1 MQVPSRKKVGRMK
14 VSLVLVALVS
24 TAAGASGAFA
34 QGISD
39 PGERAF
45 SYCFSCHSVDPKETQ
60 TLSGPNLA
68 GVIGRPIASKAGFE
82 YTDQLKAYGAGKTWT
97 PELILQ
103 WIQNPKAMVPG
114 TRMEKPPGPRTETER
129 TALIEYLKKSR

>member
-1 MQVPSRKKVGRMK
+1 MK
-14 VSLVLVALVS
+14 FSLALGALAVL
-24 TAAGASGAFA
+24 AAGAPALA

-45 SYCFSCHSVDPKETQ
+45 SFCFSCHSMDPNETA

-68 GVIGRPIASKAGFE
+68 GVIGRPVASKSGFE
-82 YTDQLKAYGAGKTWT
+82 YSEALKSFGAGKVWT

-103 WIQNPKAMVPG
+103 WVQDPRGLVPG
-114 TRMEKPPGPRTETER
+114 TAMQKPPGPRTPEDR
-129 TALIEYLKKSR
+129 TALIEYLKKAH

>member
-1 MQVPSRKKVGRMK
+1 MHRMQVVFLGSA
-14 VSLVLVALVS
+14 LAVL
-24 TAAGASGAFA
+24 AAAAPVHA

-45 SYCFSCHSVDPKETQ
+45 SYCFSCHSVEANQTE

-82 YTDQLKAYGAGKTWT
+82 YSEALKAYGVGKMWT

-103 WIQNPKAMVPG
+103 WIDNPRAMVPG
-114 TRMEKPPGPRTETER
+114 TAMQKPPGPRSPADR